1 MSMIYFTKRVNSVK
15 DLFYKNV
22 EYKTLHGL
30 SNDLQKKKIGCVN
43 TIFVYHKKG
52 GRFDMNVVFIQK
64 IQQTKMFKIFIKEHY
79 FVLFVKR
86 CKFAS
91 SKIQPI
97 LSLLPI
103 CFKQNI

>member
-43 TIFVYHKKG
+43 TIFVYHRKG
-52 GRFDMNVVFIQK
+52 GRFDMKCCLYTKNTANKNV
-64 IQQTKMFKIFIKEHY
+64 
-79 FVLFVKR
+79 
-86 CKFAS
+86 
-91 SKIQPI
+91 
-97 LSLLPI
+97 
-103 CFKQNI
+103 